1 MTAPRDQAEWGLSH
15 WVNSFLDRVMLGK
28 CWYTA
33 VETGTIMLTKT
44 PEARMAE
51 AARRKARGIK
61 PNHLDWYVWQ
71 RETGIYAQIELKVG
85 TNAATPGQEAT
96 MAALARNDIPHAI
109 CHSVHEVHEFMV
121 IAGFRLHGN
130 ADNIAAECHQQ
141 YLAKR
146 REAQAKKPARA
157 PRKRKAAAKVTVD
170 QAHRLGMWK

>member
-1 MTAPRDQAEWGLSH
+1 MSAPRDQAEWGLSH

-28 CWYTA
+28 CWFTA

-61 PNHLDWYVWQ
+61 PNHLDWYAWQ
-71 RETGIYAQIELKVG
+71 RETGIYVQIELKVG
-85 TNAATPGQEAT
+85 DNKPTPGQEAT
-96 MAALARNDIPHAI
+96 MAALDRNHIPNAV
-109 CHSVHEVHEFMV
+109 CRTVPEVYEFMV
-121 IAGFRLHGN
+121 GAGFRLHGN
-130 ADNIAAECHQQ
+130 AANIAQECHQQ

-157 PRKRKAAAKVTVD
+157 PRKRAATGKVTVK
-170 QAHRLGMWK
+170 QAHKMGMWK